1 MKRLRPDY
9 YEHFTCIAGSCP
21 ITCCQ
26 EWKIAV
32 DDDTARHWKKLAPPA
47 DVEEQKKN
55 LNAYT
60 IHKDGE
66 RVIGLTPEHKCP
78 FLNQDK
84 LCKLVCA
91 YDDTVLS
98 RTCQDFP
105 REILRF
111 RTHEEESLMA
121 ACPAVLDIWL
131 ELKTLSFPSP
141 APEDLPSD
149 RARLLFRLRSE
160 SIRLLDVSLQ
170 AQDKVTPAQ
179 ALLELSYIL
188 QELNRADTLDDAHIT
203 EYFSD
208 GSRAQLR
215 DAISNIDLPPLDT
228 LDECNELLQDL
239 AVNYRKEGLYSGYLE
254 PIIRLA
260 EELSD
265 GYDEEELLRG
275 WDAFRQD
282 FTVWRPLLFHY
293 LENELYSGL
302 LLPGSDLTLTTLLLH
317 LEWIV
322 LTYAVIR
329 HSLFLA
335 WLQDN
340 KQPLSYETV
349 RNYIVILNRM
359 TGYNEDDV
367 LEYLENSFEDPLW
380 DWGYFALILGR

>member
-1 MKRLRPDY
+1 MKRLCPDY
-9 YEHFTCIAGSCP
+9 YEHFTCIAGACP

-32 DDDTARHWKKLAPPA
+32 DDDTARRWKKLAPPA

-78 FLNQDK
+78 FLNSDK
-84 LCKLVCA
+84 LCKLVCT

-105 REILRF
+105 REILKF

-121 ACPAVLDIWL
+121 ACPAVLDIWREMDGL
-131 ELKTLSFPSP
+131 TFPEP
-141 APEDLPSD
+141 MPEDLPSE
-149 RARLLFRLRSE
+149 RTRLLFRLRSE
-160 SIRLLDVSLQ
+160 SIRLLDLSHR
-170 AQDKVTPAQ
+170 APEKDTPEQ

-188 QELNRADTLDDAHIT
+188 QELNRIDTLDDAHIT

-208 GSRAQLR
+208 SSRAQLR

-260 EELSD
+260 EELSE
-265 GYDEEELLRG
+265 GCDEEELLRD

-282 FTVWRPLLFHY
+282 FTAWRPLLFHY
-293 LENELYSGL
+293 LENELL
-302 LLPGSDLTLTTLLLH
+302 
-317 LEWIV
+317 
-322 LTYAVIR
+322 
-329 HSLFLA
+329 SL
-335 WLQDN
+335 
-340 KQPLSYETV
+340 
-349 RNYIVILNRM
+349 IHI
-359 TGYNEDDV
+359 
-367 LEYLENSFEDPLW
+367 
-380 DWGYFALILGR
+380 

>member
-1 MKRLRPDY
+1 MKRLCPDY

-32 DDDTARHWKKLAPPA
+32 DDDTARRWKKLAPPA

-66 RVIGLTPEHKCP
+66 RVIGLTPELKCP
-78 FLNQDK
+78 FLNSDK
-84 LCKLVCA
+84 LCKLVCT

-105 REILRF
+105 REILKF

-121 ACPAVLDIWL
+121 ACPAVLDIWREMDGL
-131 ELKTLSFPSP
+131 TFPKP
-141 APEDLPSD
+141 MPEDLPSE
-149 RARLLFRLRSE
+149 RTRLLFRLRSE
-160 SIRLLDVSLQ
+160 SIRLLDLSHR
-170 AQDKVTPAQ
+170 APEKDTPEQ

-188 QELNRADTLDDAHIT
+188 QELNRIDTLDDAHIT

-208 GSRAQLR
+208 SSRAQLR

-260 EELSD
+260 EELSE
-265 GYDEEELLRG
+265 GCDEEELLRD

-293 LENELYSGL
+293 LENELYSGF

-335 WLQDN
+335 WLQSGR
-340 KQPLSYETV
+340 QPLSYETV
-349 RNYIVILNRM
+349 RSYIVILNRM
-359 TGYNEDDV
+359 TGYNEEDIF
-367 LEYLENSFEDPLW
+367 EYLENSFEDPLW

>member
-1 MKRLRPDY
+1 MKRLCPDY
-9 YEHFTCIAGSCP
+9 YEHFTCIAGACP

-32 DDDTARHWKKLAPPA
+32 DDDTARRWKKLAPPA

-66 RVIGLTPEHKCP
+66 RVIGLTPELKCP
-78 FLNQDK
+78 FLNSDK
-84 LCKLVCA
+84 LCKLVCT

-105 REILRF
+105 REILKF

-121 ACPAVLDIWL
+121 ACPAVLDIWREMDGL
-131 ELKTLSFPSP
+131 TFPKP
-141 APEDLPSD
+141 MPEDLPSE
-149 RARLLFRLRSE
+149 RTRLLFRLRSE
-160 SIRLLDVSLQ
+160 SIRLLDLSHR
-170 AQDKVTPAQ
+170 APEKDTPEQ

-188 QELNRADTLDDAHIT
+188 QELNRIDTLDDAHIT

-208 GSRAQLR
+208 SSRAQLR

-260 EELSD
+260 EELSE
-265 GYDEEELLRG
+265 GCDEEELLRD

-293 LENELYSGL
+293 LENELYSGF

-335 WLQDN
+335 WLQSGR
-340 KQPLSYETV
+340 KPLSYETV
-349 RNYIVILNRM
+349 RSYIVILNRM
-359 TGYNEDDV
+359 TGYNEEDIF
-367 LEYLENSFEDPLW
+367 EYLENSFEDPLW

>member
-1 MKRLRPDY
+1 MNRIRPPFYDK
-9 YEHFTCIAGSCP
+9 FTCIADRCP

-32 DDDTARHWKKLAPPA
+32 DDGTARRWKKLAPPA
-47 DVEEQKKN
+47 DVAEQKKN

-66 RVIGLTPEHKCP
+66 RVIGLTQEHKCP
-78 FLNQDK
+78 FLNSDK
-84 LCKLVCA
+84 LCKLICT

-105 REILRF
+105 RELLRF

-188 QELNRADTLDDAHIT
+188 QELNRADTLDDARIT
-203 EYFSD
+203 EYFSAH
-208 GSRAQLR
+208 SRAQLR
-215 DAISNIDLPPLDT
+215 SAIADIDLPPLDT

-260 EELSD
+260 EELSE
-265 GYDEEELLRG
+265 GCDEEELLRD

-335 WLQDN
+335 WLQGN
-340 KQPLSYETV
+340 RQPLSYETV

-367 LEYLENSFEDPLW
+367 FEYLENSFEDPLW

>member
-1 MKRLRPDY
+1 MKRLCPDY
-9 YEHFTCIAGSCP
+9 YEHFNCIAGACP

-32 DDDTARHWKKLAPPA
+32 DDDTARRWKKLAPPA

-66 RVIGLTPEHKCP
+66 RVIGLTPELKCP
-78 FLNQDK
+78 FLNSDK
-84 LCKLVCA
+84 LCKLVCT

-105 REILRF
+105 REILKF

-121 ACPAVLDIWL
+121 ACPAVLDIWREMDGL
-131 ELKTLSFPSP
+131 TFPKP
-141 APEDLPSD
+141 MPEDLPSE
-149 RARLLFRLRSE
+149 RTRLLFRLRSE
-160 SIRLLDVSLQ
+160 SIRLLDLSHR
-170 AQDKVTPAQ
+170 APEKDTPEQ

-188 QELNRADTLDDAHIT
+188 QELNRIDTLDDAHIT

-208 GSRAQLR
+208 SSRAQLR

-260 EELSD
+260 EELSE
-265 GYDEEELLRG
+265 GCDEEELLRD

-293 LENELYSGL
+293 LENELYSGF

-335 WLQDN
+335 WLQSGR
-340 KQPLSYETV
+340 QPLSYETV
-349 RNYIVILNRM
+349 RSYIVILNRM
-359 TGYNEDDV
+359 TGYNEEDIF
-367 LEYLENSFEDPLW
+367 EYLENSFEDPLW

>member
-1 MKRLRPDY
+1 MKRLCPDY
-9 YEHFTCIAGSCP
+9 YEHFTCIAGACP

-32 DDDTARHWKKLAPPA
+32 DDDTARRWKKLAPPA

-66 RVIGLTPEHKCP
+66 RVIGLTPELKCP
-78 FLNQDK
+78 FLNSDK
-84 LCKLVCA
+84 LCKLVCT

-105 REILRF
+105 REILKF

-121 ACPAVLDIWL
+121 ACPAVLDIWREMDGL
-131 ELKTLSFPSP
+131 TFPDP
-141 APEDLPSD
+141 MPEDLPSE
-149 RARLLFRLRSE
+149 RTRLLFRMRSE
-160 SIRLLDVSLQ
+160 SIRLLDLSHR
-170 AQDKVTPAQ
+170 APEKDTPEQ

-188 QELNRADTLDDAHIT
+188 QELNRIDTLDDAHIT

-208 GSRAQLR
+208 SSRAQLR

-260 EELSD
+260 EELSE
-265 GYDEEELLRG
+265 GCDEEELLRD

-293 LENELYSGL
+293 LENELYSGF

-322 LTYAVIR
+322 LTYAVIH

-335 WLQDN
+335 WLQGGR
-340 KQPLSYETV
+340 QPLSYETV

-367 LEYLENSFEDPLW
+367 FEYLENSFEDPLW

>member
-32 DDDTARHWKKLAPPA
+32 DDDTARRWKKLAPPA

-66 RVIGLTPEHKCP
+66 RVIGLTPELKCP
-78 FLNQDK
+78 FLNSDK
-84 LCKLVCA
+84 LCKLVCT

-105 REILRF
+105 REILKF

-121 ACPAVLDIWL
+121 ACPAVLDIWREMDGL
-131 ELKTLSFPSP
+131 TFPKP
-141 APEDLPSD
+141 MPEDLPSE
-149 RARLLFRLRSE
+149 RTRLLFRLRSE
-160 SIRLLDVSLQ
+160 SIRLLDLSHR
-170 AQDKVTPAQ
+170 APEKDTPEQ

-188 QELNRADTLDDAHIT
+188 QELNRIDTLDDAHIT

-208 GSRAQLR
+208 SSRAQLR

-260 EELSD
+260 EELSE
-265 GYDEEELLRG
+265 GCDEEELLRD

-293 LENELYSGL
+293 LENELYSGF

-335 WLQDN
+335 WLQSGR
-340 KQPLSYETV
+340 QPLSYETV
-349 RNYIVILNRM
+349 RSYIVILNRM
-359 TGYNEDDV
+359 TGYNEEDIF
-367 LEYLENSFEDPLW
+367 EYLENSFEDPLW

>member
-9 YEHFTCIAGSCP
+9 YEHFTCIAGACP

-32 DDDTARHWKKLAPPA
+32 DDDTSRRWKKLPPSA

-66 RVIGLTPEHKCP
+66 RVIGLTPELKCP
-78 FLNQDK
+78 FLNSDK
-84 LCKLVCA
+84 LCKLVCT

-105 REILRF
+105 REILKF

-121 ACPAVLDIWL
+121 ACPAVLDIWREMDGL
-131 ELKTLSFPSP
+131 TFPKP
-141 APEDLPSD
+141 MPEDLPSE
-149 RARLLFRLRSE
+149 RTRLLFRLRSE
-160 SIRLLDVSLQ
+160 SIRLLDLSHR
-170 AQDKVTPAQ
+170 APEKDTPEQ

-188 QELNRADTLDDAHIT
+188 QELNRIDTLDDAHIT

-208 GSRAQLR
+208 SSRAQLR

-260 EELSD
+260 EELSE
-265 GYDEEELLRG
+265 GCDEEELLRD

-293 LENELYSGL
+293 LENELYSGF

-335 WLQDN
+335 WLQSGR
-340 KQPLSYETV
+340 QPLSYETV
-349 RNYIVILNRM
+349 RSYIVILNRM
-359 TGYNEDDV
+359 TGYNEEDIF
-367 LEYLENSFEDPLW
+367 EYLENSFEDPLW

>member
-1 MKRLRPDY
+1 MKRLCPDY
-9 YEHFTCIAGSCP
+9 YEHFTCIAGACP

-32 DDDTARHWKKLAPPA
+32 DDDTARRWKKLAPPA

-66 RVIGLTPEHKCP
+66 RVIGLTPELKCP
-78 FLNQDK
+78 FLNSDK
-84 LCKLVCA
+84 LCKLVCT

-105 REILRF
+105 REILKF

-131 ELKTLSFPSP
+131 EMDGLTFPKP
-141 APEDLPSD
+141 MPEDLPSE
-149 RARLLFRLRSE
+149 RTRLLFRLRSE
-160 SIRLLDVSLQ
+160 SIRLLDLSHR
-170 AQDKVTPAQ
+170 APEKDTPEQ

-188 QELNRADTLDDAHIT
+188 QELNRIDTLDDAHIT

-208 GSRAQLR
+208 SSRAQLR

-260 EELSD
+260 EELSE
-265 GYDEEELLRG
+265 GCDEEELLRD

-293 LENELYSGL
+293 LENELYSGF

-335 WLQDN
+335 WLQSGR
-340 KQPLSYETV
+340 QPLSYETV
-349 RNYIVILNRM
+349 RSYIVILNRM
-359 TGYNEDDV
+359 TGYNEEDIF
-367 LEYLENSFEDPLW
+367 EYLENSFEDPLW

>member
-1 MKRLRPDY
+1 MKRLCPDY
-9 YEHFTCIAGSCP
+9 YEHFTCIAGACP

-32 DDDTARHWKKLAPPA
+32 DDDTARRWKKLAPPA

-66 RVIGLTPEHKCP
+66 RVIGLTPELKCP
-78 FLNQDK
+78 FLNSDK
-84 LCKLVCA
+84 LCKLVCT

-105 REILRF
+105 REILKF

-121 ACPAVLDIWL
+121 ACPAVLDIWREMDGL
-131 ELKTLSFPSP
+131 TFPKP
-141 APEDLPSD
+141 MPEDLPSE
-149 RARLLFRLRSE
+149 RTRLLFRLRSE
-160 SIRLLDVSLQ
+160 SIRLLDLSHR
-170 AQDKVTPAQ
+170 APEKDTPEQ

-188 QELNRADTLDDAHIT
+188 QELNRIDTLDDAHIT

-208 GSRAQLR
+208 SSRAQLR

-260 EELSD
+260 EELSE
-265 GYDEEELLRG
+265 GCDEEELLRD

-293 LENELYSGL
+293 LENELYSGF

-335 WLQDN
+335 WLQSGR
-340 KQPLSYETV
+340 QPLSYETV
-349 RNYIVILNRM
+349 
-359 TGYNEDDV
+359 TGYNEEDIF
-367 LEYLENSFEDPLW
+367 EYLENSFEDPLW

>member
-9 YEHFTCIAGSCP
+9 YEHFTCIAGACP

-32 DDDTARHWKKLAPPA
+32 DDGTARRWKKLAPPA
-47 DVEEQKKN
+47 DVAEQKKN

-66 RVIGLTPEHKCP
+66 RVIGLTPDHKCP
-78 FLNQDK
+78 FLNSDK
-84 LCKLVCA
+84 LCKLVCT
-91 YDDTVLS
+91 YNDTVLS

-121 ACPAVLDIWL
+121 ACPAVLDIWREMDGL
-131 ELKTLSFPSP
+131 TFPEP
-141 APEDLPSD
+141 APEGLPSAK
-149 RARLLFRLRSE
+149 ARLLFRLRSE
-160 SIRLLDVSLQ
+160 SLRLLEDSRV
-170 AQDKVTPAQ
+170 KYRKPEE

-188 QELNRADTLDDAHIT
+188 QELNRTGDLTDTRIT
-203 EYFSD
+203 EYFSEH
-208 GSRAQLR
+208 SRAQLR
-215 DAISNIDLPPLDT
+215 SAIAAVDLPSLDT

-260 EELSD
+260 EELSE
-265 GYDEEELLRG
+265 GYDEEELLRD

-322 LTYAVIR
+322 LTYSVIR

-335 WLQDN
+335 WLQGN
-340 KQPLSYETV
+340 RQPLSYETV

-367 LEYLENSFEDPLW
+367 FEYLENSFEDPLW
-380 DWGYFALILGR
+380 DWGYFALILGH

>member
-1 MKRLRPDY
+1 MKRLCPDY
-9 YEHFTCIAGSCP
+9 YEHFTCIAGACP

-32 DDDTARHWKKLAPPA
+32 DDDTARRWKKLAPPA

-66 RVIGLTPEHKCP
+66 RVIGLTPELKCP
-78 FLNQDK
+78 FLNSDK
-84 LCKLVCA
+84 LCKLVCT

-105 REILRF
+105 REILKF

-121 ACPAVLDIWL
+121 ACPAVLDIWREMDGL
-131 ELKTLSFPSP
+131 TFPKP
-141 APEDLPSD
+141 MPEDLPSE
-149 RARLLFRLRSE
+149 RTRLLFRLRSE
-160 SIRLLDVSLQ
+160 SIRLLDLSHR
-170 AQDKVTPAQ
+170 APEKDTPEQ

-188 QELNRADTLDDAHIT
+188 QELNRIDTLDDAHIT

-208 GSRAQLR
+208 SSRAQLR

-260 EELSD
+260 EELSE
-265 GYDEEELLRG
+265 GCDEEELLRD

-293 LENELYSGL
+293 LENELYSGF

-335 WLQDN
+335 WLQSGR
-340 KQPLSYETV
+340 QPLSYETV
-349 RNYIVILNRM
+349 RSYIVILNRM
-359 TGYNEDDV
+359 TGYNEEDIF
-367 LEYLENSFEDPLW
+367 EYLENSFEDPLW